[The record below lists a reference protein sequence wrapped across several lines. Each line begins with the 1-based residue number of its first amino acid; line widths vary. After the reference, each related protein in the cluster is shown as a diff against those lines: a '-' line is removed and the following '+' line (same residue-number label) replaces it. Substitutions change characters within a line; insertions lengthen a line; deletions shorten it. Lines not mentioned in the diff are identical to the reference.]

1 VSKSPGK
8 IYVVATPIGNLGDM
22 TTRAI
27 EVLSSVD
34 LILAEDTR
42 HSIPLLRHF
51 QIQTR
56 CQAFHEHNEI
66 SVAASVCERVKQGE
80 SVAIISDA
88 GVPLIS
94 DPGFPLVRMAHE
106 NKLPVVSIPGACAAI
121 SAISVAGLATDR
133 FTFEGFL
140 PAKSGAKRKVLET
153 LLDESRTMIFYES
166 PRRVIDTLKIMLE
179 LFGENRQAVLAREL
193 TKLFETVHK
202 ASLPELLHFVE
213 SDSNQVKGE
222 IVLLLEGI
230 QKEETDEDEEEL
242 KRILS
247 VLLEELSVK
256 QAVSIAMNLKNLK
269 RNQVYPIALE
279 LKKISE
285 DSESL

>member
-1 VSKSPGK
+1 VSTGSGK

-27 EVLSSVD
+27 EVLNSVD

-42 HSIPLLRHF
+42 HSMPLLRHF
-51 QIQTR
+51 QIQTQ
-56 CQAFHEHNEI
+56 CQAFHEHNEKSI
-66 SVAASVCERVKQGE
+66 AESVCERVRQGE

-106 NKLPVVSIPGACAAI
+106 YKLPVVTIPGACAAI

-133 FTFEGFL
+133 FSFEGFL
-140 PAKSGAKRKVLET
+140 PSKAGAKRKVLEA
-153 LLDESRTMIFYES
+153 LLDEPRTMIFYES
-166 PRRVIDTLKIMLE
+166 PRRVIETLRIMVE
-179 LFGENRQAVLAREL
+179 LFGEDRQAVLAREL

-202 ASLPELLHFVE
+202 APLRELLEFVE

-230 QKEETDEDEEEL
+230 QKEATDEDEAEL

-247 VLLEELSVK
+247 ILLEEVSVK
-256 QAVSIAMNLKNLK
+256 QAVSIAMKLKGLK
-269 RNQVYPIALE
+269 RNQVYPLALK
-279 LKKISE
+279 LKE
-285 DSESL
+285 E

>member
-1 VSKSPGK
+1 MSTGSGK

-27 EVLSSVD
+27 EVLNSVD

-42 HSIPLLRHF
+42 HSMPLLRHF
-51 QIQTR
+51 QIQTQ
-56 CQAFHEHNEI
+56 CQAFHEHNEK
-66 SVAASVCERVKQGE
+66 SVAESVCERVRQGE

-106 NKLPVVSIPGACAAI
+106 YKLPVVTIPGACAAI

-133 FTFEGFL
+133 FSFEGFL
-140 PAKSGAKRKVLET
+140 PSKAGTKRKVLET
-153 LLDESRTMIFYES
+153 LLDEPRTMIFYES
-166 PRRVIDTLKIMLE
+166 PRRVIETLRIMVE
-179 LFGENRQAVLAREL
+179 LFGEDRQAVLAREL

-202 ASLPELLHFVE
+202 APLRELLEFVE

-230 QKEETDEDEEEL
+230 QKEATDEDEAEL

-247 VLLEELSVK
+247 ILLEEVSVK
-256 QAVSIAMNLKNLK
+256 QAVSIAMKLKGLK
-269 RNQVYPIALE
+269 RNQVYPLALK
-279 LKKISE
+279 LKE
-285 DSESL
+285 E

>member
-1 VSKSPGK
+1 MSSGK

-27 EVLSSVD
+27 EVLNSVD

-42 HSIPLLRHF
+42 HSLPLLRHF
-51 QIQTR
+51 QIQTK
-56 CQAFHEHNEI
+56 CQAFHEHNEK
-66 SVAASVCERVKQGE
+66 SVAEAVCERVGNGE

-106 NKLPVVSIPGACAAI
+106 KNLTVVTIPGACAAI

-133 FTFEGFL
+133 FSFEGFL
-140 PAKSGAKRKVLET
+140 PSKPGAKRKVLET
-153 LLDESRTMIFYES
+153 LLNESRTMIFYES
-166 PRRVIDTLKIMLE
+166 PRRVIETLKIMTE
-179 LFGENRQAVLAREL
+179 LFGEERQAVLAREL
-193 TKLFETVHK
+193 TKLFETVRK
-202 ASLPELLHFVE
+202 APLNELLEFVE

-222 IVLLLEGI
+222 IVLLLEGKA
-230 QKEETDEDEEEL
+230 QEQTDEEDKDL

-247 VLLEELSVK
+247 VLLEEVSVK
-256 QAVSIAMNLKNLK
+256 QAVSITMKLKGLK

-279 LKKISE
+279 IKETISE
-285 DSESL
+285 

>member
-1 VSKSPGK
+1 MSTGSGK

-27 EVLSSVD
+27 EVLNSVD

-42 HSIPLLRHF
+42 HSMPLLRHF
-51 QIQTR
+51 QIQTQ
-56 CQAFHEHNEI
+56 CQAFHEHNEKSI
-66 SVAASVCERVKQGE
+66 AESVCERVRQGE

-106 NKLPVVSIPGACAAI
+106 YKLPVVTIPGACAAI

-133 FTFEGFL
+133 FSFEGFL
-140 PAKSGAKRKVLET
+140 PSKAGAKRKVLEA
-153 LLDESRTMIFYES
+153 LLDEPRTMIFYES
-166 PRRVIDTLKIMLE
+166 PRRVIETLRIMVE
-179 LFGENRQAVLAREL
+179 LFGEDRQAVLAREL

-202 ASLPELLHFVE
+202 APLRELLEFVE

-230 QKEETDEDEEEL
+230 QKEATDEDEAEL

-247 VLLEELSVK
+247 ILLEEVSVK
-256 QAVSIAMNLKNLK
+256 QAVSIAMKLKGLK
-269 RNQVYPIALE
+269 RNQVYPLALK
-279 LKKISE
+279 LKE
-285 DSESL
+285 E